1 MTELLPTLMPVLI
14 SSALAAW
21 VAWHAAE
28 RNVLMANVTQERAK
42 WRDRIRKLADELQTA
57 VSTGDVTEIRRLR
70 VAFRLSLNP
79 WDGRD
84 REIVALLALLMESD
98 RKNLLLERIVIR
110 LELLLK
116 HDWER
121 AKAEASWRGARRNA
135 TLRRHPAALRAGVDS
150 LEKSRTQNPLA
161 SEYQELRAH

>member
-14 SSALAAW
+14 SSAIAAW
-21 VAWHAAE
+21 VAWHASE

-42 WRDRIRKLADELQTA
+42 WRERIRRLAEELQTA
-57 VSTGDVTEIRRLR
+57 VSQGDVIALRRLR

-79 WDGRD
+79 WDDRD
-84 REIVALLALLMESD
+84 REIVALLSLLMD
-98 RKNLLLERIVIR
+98 DDQRDLLLERIVIR

-121 AKAEASWRGARRNA
+121 AKAEASWRGLGRNSTPKRRA
-135 TLRRHPAALRAGVDS
+135 TALRAAVDT
-150 LEKSRTQNPLA
+150 LEKSRTQSPLA
-161 SEYQELRAH
+161 SEYQERRAH

>member
-14 SSALAAW
+14 SSAIAAW
-21 VAWHAAE
+21 VAWHASE

-42 WRDRIRKLADELQTA
+42 WRERIRRLAEELQTA
-57 VSTGDVTEIRRLR
+57 VSQGDVIALRRLR

-84 REIVALLALLMESD
+84 REIVALLALLAD
-98 RKNLLLERIVIR
+98 DDGRDLLLERIVIR

-121 AKAEASWRGARRNA
+121 AKAEASWRGLGHNA
-135 TLRRHPAALRAGVDS
+135 TPRRRPAAPRAGVDT
-150 LEKSRTQNPLA
+150 LEKSRTQSPLA
-161 SEYQELRAH
+161 LEYQERRAH

>member
-1 MTELLPTLMPVLI
+1 MTELLLTLTPVLV
-14 SSALAAW
+14 SSAIAAW
-21 VAWHAAE
+21 VAWHASE

-42 WRDRIRKLADELQTA
+42 WRERIRRLAEELQVA
-57 VSTGDVTEIRRLR
+57 VSQEDVPAIRRLR

-84 REIVALLALLMESD
+84 REITALLTLLVDQEG
-98 RKNLLLERIVIR
+98 RELIFERVVTR

-121 AKAEASWRGARRNA
+121 AKSEASWRAPGRNA
-135 TLRRHPAALRAGVDS
+135 KMIRRTAAPRAGVDS
-150 LEKSRTQNPLA
+150 LEKSRRRNPLGPDYR
-161 SEYQELRAH
+161 EDPRR